1 MKTLLAA
8 GATVSLLALPA
19 VSAPAHARQIILAQA
34 ETDPAIIAA
43 EKAVEDARA
52 ALRDAMAS
60 GQGIEEAKANLNQ
73 ALKALDDA
81 RAAAGTPAEQ
91 AAPAEQAPAEQAPTE
106 QTAPPPAE
114 PPAETPPAQE
124 TQPPPPPP
132 AEQAAPPAEQPPA
145 AQPPATEPPAAQ
157 QPAAEPPAAENP
169 APKPPKGE
177 RPKGQKGPPAN
188 GETPPPP
195 PPPANQAPP
204 ADQPP
209 AATEPPP
216 AQPPADQTQAAQ
228 PPAAAPPA
236 VALPPPVVEAPP
248 PPPPPAAAVTS
259 DKPID
264 LNRFKERPKFGAE
277 PTNAPPAAALPKS
290 GDAVKEGATI
300 QAPDGRVIVK
310 DRGQVTILHDD
321 SGRFRQ
327 RGDRFDNQRTDN
339 DTDTTTVTR
348 PDGTRI
354 VTVRDKYGSIIQR
367 YRQNKDGSVQVL
379 IGQVEQPGVV
389 GRIFGR
395 GARPAPP
402 PPPRPPA
409 LNLHL
414 GPLQLT
420 IPQQEYIV
428 DNSRAD
434 ERQLQAALAAPPV
447 ERVERPY
454 SLEEI
459 RRNGRLRDKVRRIDF
474 DNLTFDT
481 GQATVPDDQIPKLQ
495 KIGVAIHDI
504 LEQDPTQVFLIE
516 GHTDA
521 VGSDLSNLA
530 LSDRRAETVAE
541 ILSYYYA
548 VPPENLVTQGY
559 GEQFLKIPTVA
570 AERQNRRVAFRN
582 ITDLLR
588 TAQQ

>member
-1 MKTLLAA
+1 VRER
-8 GATVSLLALPA
+8 GQEQ
-19 VSAPAHARQIILAQA
+19 RQGQGQREGQRQRGNA
-34 ETDPAIIAA
+34 ET
-43 EKAVEDARA
+43 
-52 ALRDAMAS
+52 
-60 GQGIEEAKANLNQ
+60 
-73 ALKALDDA
+73 
-81 RAAAGTPAEQ
+81 
-91 AAPAEQAPAEQAPTE
+91 
-106 QTAPPPAE
+106 
-114 PPAETPPAQE
+114 
-124 TQPPPPPP
+124 
-132 AEQAAPPAEQPPA
+132 
-145 AQPPATEPPAAQ
+145 
-157 QPAAEPPAAENP
+157 
-169 APKPPKGE
+169 
-177 RPKGQKGPPAN
+177 
-188 GETPPPP
+188 
-195 PPPANQAPP
+195 
-204 ADQPP
+204 
-209 AATEPPP
+209 P
-216 AQPPADQTQAAQ
+216 AQPPA
-228 PPAAAPPA
+228 PPAEPAPPPPA
-236 VALPPPVVEAPP
+236 VELPAPVVEAPP
-248 PPPPPAAAVTS
+248 PPPPPPAAISA

-264 LNRFKERPKFGAE
+264 LNRFKERPRFGAQR
-277 PTNAPPAAALPKS
+277 PNAPAPEALPQS
-290 GDAVKEGATI
+290 SDAVKEGAAI
-300 QAPDGRVIVK
+300 QARDGRVIIK
-310 DRGQVTILHDD
+310 DRGNVTILHDD
-321 SGRFRQ
+321 SSRFRQ
-327 RGDRFDNQRTDN
+327 RGDQFDRHRGQN
-339 DTDTTTVTR
+339 DTETTTVTR
-348 PDGTRI
+348 PDGTKI

-379 IGQVEQPGVV
+379 IGEVEQPGVV

-402 PPPRPPA
+402 PPPRPPV

-414 GPLQLT
+414 GPLQLS

-434 ERQLQAALAAPPV
+434 ERQLQATLAAPPV

-481 GQATVPDDQIPKLQ
+481 GQATIPDDQIPALQ
-495 KIGVAIHDI
+495 TIGVAIHDI